1 MDPQTKAVLQQ
12 SMRNASSGFNGWNF
26 TKLYLWFFSW
36 GSNSAASAC
45 PSWLVNGILQH
56 RNLLNNTDAMQ
67 CDAINAASSTLQSV
81 SWFNNDTGYKTRVPT
96 TCSLKMLQALRAE
109 SQYSMLPLSAASLQA
124 PCNLCPGLTMT
135 PDTKPESLL
144 LVA

>member
-1 MDPQTKAVLQQ
+1 
-12 SMRNASSGFNGWNF
+12 
-26 TKLYLWFFSW
+26 
-36 GSNSAASAC
+36 
-45 PSWLVNGILQH
+45 
-56 RNLLNNTDAMQ
+56 
-67 CDAINAASSTLQSV
+67 
-81 SWFNNDTGYKTRVPT
+81 
-96 TCSLKMLQALRAE
+96 MLQALRAE